1 MNVDLLAWL
10 TLRAVYA
17 WMFLYPVK
25 GLITSF
31 SDTVNA
37 TALLIHWQPQAFA
50 ILSILGMI
58 VGALSILLGIYSQV
72 GALILLCFN
81 LGGAVIHY
89 RLKDVAQSISV
100 SPQSSAEDV
109 EAVASLK
116 SLAAVGHVTSAQKN
130 FVLAA
135 VAFFFMLMGTGPSVF

>member
-1 MNVDLLAWL
+1 MNVDLIAWL

-25 GLITSF
+25 GLITGF

-37 TALLIHWQPQAFA
+37 TALLFPWQPQAFT
-50 ILSILGMI
+50 IVSILGMV
-58 VGALSILLGIYSQV
+58 VGALSILLGIYSQI

-89 RLKDVAQSISV
+89 RLKDAAQSIAV
-100 SPQSSAEDV
+100 SAGSSTEDV

-116 SLAAVGHVTSAQKN
+116 ALAAVGHVTSAQKN